1 MGSPWFIDNM
11 NILFRLLAAMLMGG
25 LIGWERERSS
35 HAAGL
40 RTHIL
45 VCVGSA
51 LIMMLSVYGF
61 ADFIHETNVRIDPA
75 RLATA
80 VISGIGFLGAGTIL
94 FTGKAITGLTTA
106 ASLWVVAAI
115 GLAIGAGFYFAAF
128 VTTLL
133 VLLNLWVLNIVEQ
146 RYIRRSKAHAITI
159 EGISGILTL
168 ERVSKFLYAE
178 NITIKRIT
186 FIKERSG
193 HTLSSDTLLT
203 ELRMNVEIHHEYNPM
218 DIISRMQKIDGVTAV
233 SIE

>member
-1 MGSPWFIDNM
+1 MANPWFIDNLS
-11 NILFRLLAAMLMGG
+11 ILFRLLAAMLMGG

-128 VTTLL
+128 VSTLL

-146 RYIRRSKAHAITI
+146 RYIRRSKAHSITI
-159 EGISGILTL
+159 EGISGVLTL
-168 ERVSKFLYAE
+168 DRVSKFLYAE

-186 FIKERSG
+186 FLKERSG
-193 HTLSSDTLLT
+193 HTLSSETLLT

-218 DIISRMQKIDGVTAV
+218 DMISRMQKIEGVTAV

>member
-1 MGSPWFIDNM
+1 MSDPWYIT
-11 NILFRLLAAMLMGG
+11 NIHILLRLLASMLMGG

-45 VCVGSA
+45 VCVGST

-61 ADFIHETNVRIDPA
+61 AEFVKEPNVRLDPA

-128 VTTLL
+128 VCTLI

-146 RYIRRSKAHAITI
+146 RYIRHSKDHQITI
-159 EGISGILTL
+159 EGIAGTLTL
-168 ERVSKFLYAE
+168 DKISRFMDSEH
-178 NITIKRIT
+178 IQIKKVT
-186 FIKERSG
+186 YVKERGGISM
-193 HTLSSDTLLT
+193 TSEMLVT
-203 ELRMNVEIHHEYNPM
+203 ELRLNVIIKHEYDSLELIGN
-218 DIISRMQKIDGVTAV
+218 IQKIEGVTAV
-233 SIE
+233 AIE